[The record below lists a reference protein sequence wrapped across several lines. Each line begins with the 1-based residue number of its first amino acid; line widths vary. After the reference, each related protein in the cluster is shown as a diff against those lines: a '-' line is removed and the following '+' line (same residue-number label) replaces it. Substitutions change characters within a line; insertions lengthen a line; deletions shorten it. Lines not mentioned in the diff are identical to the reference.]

1 MPKQTLSVLPQ
12 PFTIHSL
19 DGDSAIPVNVLQ
31 SPLFFLGKTED
42 ELSIVIPSNVDV
54 DSLDSDEGWR
64 ALELLGPLHLSMV
77 GIMAQIGAVLAA
89 VKVSIFVVST
99 FETDF
104 FLVKDNKL
112 ADATKALRNAGYT
125 VLEGK

>member
-19 DGDSAIPVNVLQ
+19 DGDSTIPANVLQ

-42 ELSIVIPSNVDV
+42 ELSIVIPSTVDV

-64 ALELLGPLHLSMV
+64 ALELL
-77 GIMAQIGAVLAA
+77 
-89 VKVSIFVVST
+89 
-99 FETDF
+99 
-104 FLVKDNKL
+104 
-112 ADATKALRNAGYT
+112 
-125 VLEGK
+125 